1 MKIQAKIRT
10 FLAENLVTL
19 RRAPV
24 EMAVAAYLFVI
35 GVLAQHHVFP
45 YSGEQLL
52 AGPIVLLLT
61 FLCNKW
67 FAKGWLRA
75 LYYLSGL
82 AVIPF
87 RWADMGE
94 WIENPAYY
102 VTIIIGLL
110 AGLLCGWHKD
120 NRRFTENLLRYV
132 WDGISALFLTGV
144 AYLLLLAIFFSIV
157 YIFGIFKGITSDFC
171 ADAALLFFIV
181 LWPLVFLT
189 FNRKSE
195 PAEPESSKLLDTL
208 LNWVLSPAVLAYT
221 VLLYLYFA
229 KIVATW
235 SLPRGGIA
243 YLVFGF
249 TLIAVA
255 AQAGQTL
262 LNKRYYDWFYNRFSL
277 ISLPALAM
285 FWVGVGCRWS
295 DYGLTENRVY
305 LIACGLIMT
314 ACMGLFLSRRTGR
327 YLYVTLT
334 AIVIL
339 ALFTYIPGLTPRDIE
354 RWSQSGR
361 PADRQDKSYRD
372 DDKAESFYLWW
383 EPLTEGI
390 DLKGYSRLYEM
401 RHWYSED
408 KPTPHWESPA
418 DSLFL
423 YAGSNRVLLRE
434 SLGTILERQLSAIGY
449 QPTDSIPEDTLQL
462 YLPQLLTYRSPGGK
476 VCFERINLSRDSV
489 MRIDDIL
496 VKYYFE
502 K

>member
-35 GVLAQHHVFP
+35 GVLARHYVFP

-75 LYYLSGL
+75 LYYLSG
-82 AVIPF
+82 AGRHPVP
-87 RWADMGE
+87 MGRH
-94 WIENPAYY
+94 
-102 VTIIIGLL
+102 GRMDRKSRLL
-110 AGLLCGWHKD
+110 RHDHYRTARRLLCGWHKD
-120 NRRFTENLLRYV
+120 NRRFTEDLLRYV

-229 KIVATW
+229 KIVATCRC
-235 SLPRGGIA
+235 P
-243 YLVFGF
+243 
-249 TLIAVA
+249 
-255 AQAGQTL
+255 AGVSPT
-262 LNKRYYDWFYNRFSL
+262 S
-277 ISLPALAM
+277 SS
-285 FWVGVGCRWS
+285 V
-295 DYGLTENRVY
+295 
-305 LIACGLIMT
+305 
-314 ACMGLFLSRRTGR
+314 SR
-327 YLYVTLT
+327 
-334 AIVIL
+334 
-339 ALFTYIPGLTPRDIE
+339 
-354 RWSQSGR
+354 
-361 PADRQDKSYRD
+361 
-372 DDKAESFYLWW
+372 
-383 EPLTEGI
+383 
-390 DLKGYSRLYEM
+390 
-401 RHWYSED
+401 
-408 KPTPHWESPA
+408 
-418 DSLFL
+418 
-423 YAGSNRVLLRE
+423 
-434 SLGTILERQLSAIGY
+434 
-449 QPTDSIPEDTLQL
+449 
-462 YLPQLLTYRSPGGK
+462 
-476 VCFERINLSRDSV
+476 
-489 MRIDDIL
+489 
-496 VKYYFE
+496 
-502 K
+502 

>member
-35 GVLAQHHVFP
+35 GVLARHYVFP

-120 NRRFTENLLRYV
+120 NRRFTEDLLRYV

-229 KIVATW
+229 KIVATCRC
-235 SLPRGGIA
+235 P
-243 YLVFGF
+243 
-249 TLIAVA
+249 
-255 AQAGQTL
+255 AGVSPT
-262 LNKRYYDWFYNRFSL
+262 S
-277 ISLPALAM
+277 SS
-285 FWVGVGCRWS
+285 V
-295 DYGLTENRVY
+295 
-305 LIACGLIMT
+305 
-314 ACMGLFLSRRTGR
+314 SR
-327 YLYVTLT
+327 
-334 AIVIL
+334 
-339 ALFTYIPGLTPRDIE
+339 
-354 RWSQSGR
+354 
-361 PADRQDKSYRD
+361 
-372 DDKAESFYLWW
+372 
-383 EPLTEGI
+383 
-390 DLKGYSRLYEM
+390 
-401 RHWYSED
+401 
-408 KPTPHWESPA
+408 
-418 DSLFL
+418 
-423 YAGSNRVLLRE
+423 
-434 SLGTILERQLSAIGY
+434 
-449 QPTDSIPEDTLQL
+449 
-462 YLPQLLTYRSPGGK
+462 
-476 VCFERINLSRDSV
+476 
-489 MRIDDIL
+489 
-496 VKYYFE
+496 
-502 K
+502 

>member
-1 MKIQAKIRT
+1 M
-10 FLAENLVTL
+10 
-19 RRAPV
+19 
-24 EMAVAAYLFVI
+24 
-35 GVLAQHHVFP
+35 
-45 YSGEQLL
+45 
-52 AGPIVLLLT
+52 
-61 FLCNKW
+61 
-67 FAKGWLRA
+67 
-75 LYYLSGL
+75 
-82 AVIPF
+82 
-87 RWADMGE
+87 
-94 WIENPAYY
+94 
-102 VTIIIGLL
+102 
-110 AGLLCGWHKD
+110 
-120 NRRFTENLLRYV
+120 
-132 WDGISALFLTGV
+132 
-144 AYLLLLAIFFSIV
+144 
-157 YIFGIFKGITSDFC
+157 
-171 ADAALLFFIV
+171 
-181 LWPLVFLT
+181 
-189 FNRKSE
+189 
-195 PAEPESSKLLDTL
+195 
-208 LNWVLSPAVLAYT
+208 LSPAVLAYT

-354 RWSQSGR
+354 RWSQNGR
-361 PADRQDKSYRD
+361 PADRQDESYRD
-372 DDKAESFYLWW
+372 DDKAENFYLWW

-408 KPTPHWESPA
+408 KPTPHWESTA

-423 YAGSNRVLLRE
+423 YDGSKRVLLRE
-434 SLGTILERQLSAIGY
+434 SLDTILERQLSAIGY
-449 QPTDSIPEDTLQL
+449 QPTDSIPEDTLQH

>member
-35 GVLAQHHVFP
+35 GLLAQHHVFP
-45 YSGEQLL
+45 HSGEQLL
-52 AGPIVLLLT
+52 AAPVVLLLP

-87 RWADMGE
+87 WWVDMDK
-94 WIENPAYY
+94 WIENPTYY

-157 YIFGIFKGITSDFC
+157 YIFGIFKGITTDFC
-171 ADAALLFFIV
+171 TDAALLFFIV

-195 PAEPESSKLLDTL
+195 PTEPESSKLFDTL

-372 DDKAESFYLWW
+372 DDKAENFYLWW

-401 RHWYSED
+401 HHWYSED
-408 KPTPHWESPA
+408 KSTPHWESTA

-423 YAGSNRVLLRE
+423 YDGSKRVLLRE
-434 SLGTILERQLSAIGY
+434 SLDTILERQLSAIGY
-449 QPTDSIPEDTLQL
+449 QPTDSIPEDTLQH

>member
-120 NRRFTENLLRYV
+120 NRRFTEDLLRYV

-408 KPTPHWESPA
+408 KPTPHWESTA

-423 YAGSNRVLLRE
+423 YDGSNRGLLRE

-462 YLPQLLTYRSPGGK
+462 SLPQLLTYRSPGGK

>member
-1 MKIQAKIRT
+1 MVRKRLAARALLPVGAGRHPVPMGRHGRMDRKSRLLRHDHYRT
-10 FLAENLVTL
+10 ARRPAVRLAQRQPEVYRKPAALRVGRDIGPVSHRRRLSAAAGDLLLYRLHFWHFQRDYVRFL
-19 RRAPV
+19 RRCGAPV
-24 EMAVAAYLFVI
+24 LYRTVA
-35 GVLAQHHVFP
+35 
-45 YSGEQLL
+45 
-52 AGPIVLLLT
+52 
-61 FLCNKW
+61 
-67 FAKGWLRA
+67 
-75 LYYLSGL
+75 
-82 AVIPF
+82 
-87 RWADMGE
+87 
-94 WIENPAYY
+94 
-102 VTIIIGLL
+102 
-110 AGLLCGWHKD
+110 
-120 NRRFTENLLRYV
+120 
-132 WDGISALFLTGV
+132 
-144 AYLLLLAIFFSIV
+144 
-157 YIFGIFKGITSDFC
+157 FG
-171 ADAALLFFIV
+171 
-181 LWPLVFLT
+181 FLT

-235 SLPRGGIA
+235 SLPRGRIA

-314 ACMGLFLSRRTGR
+314 ACMGLFLSRRIGR

-408 KPTPHWESPA
+408 KADAALGEHRRFAFPVRRLEPGAAARIPRHHPRTAALRHRLPA
-418 DSLFL
+418 DRFDSRRHAAALPAAVAHLPVARREGLFRTDQPEPRL
-423 YAGSNRVLLRE
+423 GDAHRRYPRKILLR
-434 SLGTILERQLSAIGY
+434 AIA
-449 QPTDSIPEDTLQL
+449 
-462 YLPQLLTYRSPGGK
+462 
-476 VCFERINLSRDSV
+476 F
-489 MRIDDIL
+489 
-496 VKYYFE
+496 
-502 K
+502 

>member
-110 AGLLCGWHKD
+110 AGLLCSWHKD

-157 YIFGIFKGITSDFC
+157 YIFGIF
-171 ADAALLFFIV
+171 
-181 LWPLVFLT
+181 
-189 FNRKSE
+189 
-195 PAEPESSKLLDTL
+195 
-208 LNWVLSPAVLAYT
+208 
-221 VLLYLYFA
+221 
-229 KIVATW
+229 
-235 SLPRGGIA
+235 
-243 YLVFGF
+243 
-249 TLIAVA
+249 
-255 AQAGQTL
+255 
-262 LNKRYYDWFYNRFSL
+262 
-277 ISLPALAM
+277 
-285 FWVGVGCRWS
+285 
-295 DYGLTENRVY
+295 
-305 LIACGLIMT
+305 
-314 ACMGLFLSRRTGR
+314 
-327 YLYVTLT
+327 
-334 AIVIL
+334 
-339 ALFTYIPGLTPRDIE
+339 
-354 RWSQSGR
+354 
-361 PADRQDKSYRD
+361 
-372 DDKAESFYLWW
+372 
-383 EPLTEGI
+383 
-390 DLKGYSRLYEM
+390 
-401 RHWYSED
+401 
-408 KPTPHWESPA
+408 
-418 DSLFL
+418 
-423 YAGSNRVLLRE
+423 
-434 SLGTILERQLSAIGY
+434 
-449 QPTDSIPEDTLQL
+449 
-462 YLPQLLTYRSPGGK
+462 
-476 VCFERINLSRDSV
+476 
-489 MRIDDIL
+489 
-496 VKYYFE
+496 
-502 K
+502 

>member
-1 MKIQAKIRT
+1 M
-10 FLAENLVTL
+10 
-19 RRAPV
+19 
-24 EMAVAAYLFVI
+24 
-35 GVLAQHHVFP
+35 
-45 YSGEQLL
+45 
-52 AGPIVLLLT
+52 
-61 FLCNKW
+61 
-67 FAKGWLRA
+67 
-75 LYYLSGL
+75 
-82 AVIPF
+82 
-87 RWADMGE
+87 
-94 WIENPAYY
+94 
-102 VTIIIGLL
+102 
-110 AGLLCGWHKD
+110 
-120 NRRFTENLLRYV
+120 
-132 WDGISALFLTGV
+132 
-144 AYLLLLAIFFSIV
+144 
-157 YIFGIFKGITSDFC
+157 
-171 ADAALLFFIV
+171 
-181 LWPLVFLT
+181 
-189 FNRKSE
+189 
-195 PAEPESSKLLDTL
+195 
-208 LNWVLSPAVLAYT
+208 LSPAVLAYT

-408 KPTPHWESPA
+408 KPTPHWESTA

-423 YAGSNRVLLRE
+423 YDGSNRVLLRE

>member
-120 NRRFTENLLRYV
+120 NRRFTEDLLRYV

-390 DLKGYSRLYEM
+390 DLKCATGIQKTSR
-401 RHWYSED
+401 RRIGRAPPIRFSCTTARTGCCCAN
-408 KPTPHWESPA
+408 PSAPSSNGSSP
-418 DSLFL
+418 
-423 YAGSNRVLLRE
+423 
-434 SLGTILERQLSAIGY
+434 
-449 QPTDSIPEDTLQL
+449 P
-462 YLPQLLTYRSPGGK
+462 
-476 VCFERINLSRDSV
+476 
-489 MRIDDIL
+489 
-496 VKYYFE
+496 
-502 K
+502 